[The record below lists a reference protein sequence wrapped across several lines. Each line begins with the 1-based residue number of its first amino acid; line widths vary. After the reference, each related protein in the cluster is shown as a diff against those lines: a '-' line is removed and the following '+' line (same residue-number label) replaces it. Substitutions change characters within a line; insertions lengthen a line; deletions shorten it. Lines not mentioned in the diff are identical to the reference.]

1 MINFIKNNKLFVRMT
16 GINFLS
22 KIGDNLFYTAMLSA
36 AILLPN
42 SKLAVLIVSISE
54 SLPILISIFFGVIA
68 DKQKGKINQLIGSSL
83 FRSLMYICIGI
94 IFRYP
99 QSLLLLL
106 LASFMNLL
114 SDISGNYATALFS
127 PFTKAMI
134 APQDMETAQGFVS
147 VGTQLVAVFATFI
160 GSLLLTIYSKSMLAI
175 INASI
180 FLLIAFLY
188 YLLKPSLKAQGFK
201 IKSFTNTKTLS
212 IVKENLTSFISNHSL
227 LINLIQLAMLNGF
240 FGGQTP
246 LFALFIEENN
256 QLNILSN
263 PFKIALLS
271 GIITL
276 SMILGSSLT
285 TYILKKQSIFH
296 INILSDCFIVI
307 IAMTYL
313 YNNIWGILVGN
324 SCLAFLLGIVSP
336 RFSAN
341 VINQYPVDRL
351 GGVITVINAFLVI
364 IPPLTSVIFPMIS
377 TINLKLAYI
386 CFIAYALIL
395 IIISVLINK
404 MAK

>member
-1 MINFIKNNKLFVRMT
+1 MINFSKNNKLFVRMT

-22 KIGDNLFYTAMLSA
+22 KIGDNSFYTAMLSA
-36 AILLPN
+36 AIILPN

-54 SLPILISIFFGVIA
+54 SLPILISIFIGVIA

-201 IKSFTNTKTLS
+201 IKSFTNIKTLS

-256 QLNILSN
+256 QLYFLSN

-307 IAMTYL
+307 IAMAYL

>member
-175 INASI
+175 INASL
-180 FLLIAFLY
+180 FLLVAFLY

-256 QLNILSN
+256 QLNFLSN

>member
-276 SMILGSSLT
+276 S
-285 TYILKKQSIFH
+285 
-296 INILSDCFIVI
+296 
-307 IAMTYL
+307 
-313 YNNIWGILVGN
+313 
-324 SCLAFLLGIVSP
+324 
-336 RFSAN
+336 
-341 VINQYPVDRL
+341 
-351 GGVITVINAFLVI
+351 
-364 IPPLTSVIFPMIS
+364 
-377 TINLKLAYI
+377 
-386 CFIAYALIL
+386 
-395 IIISVLINK
+395 
-404 MAK
+404 

>member
-36 AILLPN
+36 AIILPN

-83 FRSLMYICIGI
+83 FRSLMYICISI

-127 PFTKAMI
+127 PFTKTMI

-147 VGTQLVAVFATFI
+147 VGTQLVAVFATFT

-256 QLNILSN
+256 QLNFLSN

-307 IAMTYL
+307 IAMAYL

-386 CFIAYALIL
+386 CLIAYALIL
-395 IIISVLINK
+395 IIISVLTNK
-404 MAK
+404 IAK